1 MHSIKCYFVLFA
13 VSADNKNAND
23 FSCPKNTNK
32 KTVFTNFN
40 IPQLTDCK
48 IEILPHNFEK
58 KKLISFPFFYNLNMF
73 IVFCDL
79 IKNHKHPVEVS
90 KLKMPQIAIYIV

>member
-58 KKLISFPFFYNLNMF
+58 KTYLIPIFLQFKYVYCIL
-73 IVFCDL
+73 
-79 IKNHKHPVEVS
+79 
-90 KLKMPQIAIYIV
+90 